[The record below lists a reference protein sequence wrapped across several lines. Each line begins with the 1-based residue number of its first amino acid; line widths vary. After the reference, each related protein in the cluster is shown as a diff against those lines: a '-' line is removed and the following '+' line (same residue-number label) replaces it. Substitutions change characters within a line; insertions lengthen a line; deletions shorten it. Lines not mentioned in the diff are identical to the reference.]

1 MKEAPF
7 KMSEISVLFI
17 PYSGGLGRRE
27 ECLIHI
33 MTTQPILLKGTLIY
47 IIKIDKVK

>member
-7 KMSEISVLFI
+7 KMSEMSVLFI

-27 ECLIHI
+27 ECLMHI

-47 IIKIDKVK
+47 IIKKEKVK